1 MADRDVIYCKGNIR
15 KDAKESSRHHGGAES
30 VTSARQQLA
39 VGPADHDCERYW
51 KYICPV
57 KKI

>member
-15 KDAKESSRHHGGAES
+15 KEAKESSRHHGGAES
-30 VTSARQQLA
+30 VPPARQQLA
-39 VGPADHDCERYW
+39 VGPADW
-51 KYICPV
+51 KYVRPV